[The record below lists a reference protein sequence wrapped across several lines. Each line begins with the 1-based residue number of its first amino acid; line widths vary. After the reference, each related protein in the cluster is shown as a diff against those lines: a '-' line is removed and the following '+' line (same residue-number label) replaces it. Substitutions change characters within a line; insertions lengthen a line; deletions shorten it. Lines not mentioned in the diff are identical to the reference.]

1 MMKSH
6 AQAGFSAVELLVT
19 LFVAVIF
26 LAAGNM
32 FYSTIV
38 QDSGSARQQ
47 ARASNVAYDYLRR
60 YAAQTPAT
68 CAASTP
74 VNNVAP
80 NPVPDGLANVTVKV
94 TYSCPDSTLPNMTK
108 VQAEVT
114 YGSDA
119 QKVVHALYATR

>member
-38 QDSGSARQQ
+38 QDSG
-47 ARASNVAYDYLRR
+47 R